1 MRKSG
6 HTHAGKPLLTPL
18 VRALREVFR
27 QASHWKPARHSHRPH
42 RDSVP
47 ANSIRFEPLEP
58 RVLLS
63 ADINPAQT
71 ITGSIDVPGETD
83 QYGFTLP
90 QNARIVFDSVTNN
103 PNLNWSLSGPTGALV
118 DSRPFSASDGTA
130 ANSVLDLT
138 AGDYTLT
145 VDAPADITGAY
156 TFRLIDPLKAQE
168 IVPGTVVSGQLDP
181 ANTTNVYR
189 FSATTGER
197 FYFDFKSLSGGTVNW
212 RLLDPNGGSV
222 FGLIPISQEGEYT
235 ANFDGS
241 YTLVIEGAMANT
253 GVVSYSF
260 NAQKI
265 VDDVKPLVP
274 GASQGTGPQWT
285 SGQLGG
291 GLILDGLQYGEVASN
306 ASIDLTQSVTMEA
319 WIKVDRFAN
328 TLMPIFYKGSGNP
341 AERTYS
347 LWLNSNGSVLATT
360 GDATGDQSA
369 QTAAGLVDLN
379 QWQHVAAVIDRGTT
393 PQLRIFVDGV
403 QRATATLRTTPA
415 RSNTNPLLIGSQL
428 ETNTTF
434 ANFEGTIDEVRVW
447 NVARAAAQ
455 IAASNSLELAGTEA
469 GLAVY
474 LKANEGTGSQ
484 LGDASGHGNN
494 ALIRT
499 LYPDTGV
506 VAGRIDHPGQRDF
519 YTFVLA
525 DAKQLY
531 FDSLTNNS
539 ALTWS
544 LVGPRGT
551 RPARR

>member
-1 MRKSG
+1 MGPQVKPEAQARANFYTSSPCNIAALDRPAQSSGENRLHELGSRQARAGKFAEKARLTHGAIRWGGSMTKSA
-6 HTHAGKPLLTPL
+6 HAHAAKNKPLLTPL
-18 VRALREVFR
+18 VRALKEVFGK
-27 QASHWKPARHSHRPH
+27 AHHWKPARRSHPPRLAAGSP
-42 RDSVP
+42 
-47 ANSIRFEPLEP
+47 IRFEPLEP

-156 TFRLIDPLKAQE
+156 TFR
-168 IVPGTVVSGQLDP
+168 QLDP

-260 NAQKI
+260 NAQRI

-274 GASQGTGPQWT
+274 GESQGTGPQWT
-285 SGQLGG
+285 AGQLGG
-291 GLILDGLQYGEVASN
+291 GIYLDGLQYGEVASN
-306 ASIDLTQSVTMEA
+306 ASIDLTQNVTMEA

-360 GDATGDQSA
+360 GDATGDPSEP
-369 QTAAGLVDLN
+369 TAAGLVGLN

-415 RSNTNPLLIGSQL
+415 RSNTNPLLIGRQL
-428 ETNTTF
+428 ETNFTF

-447 NVARAAAQ
+447 TVARTAAQ
-455 IAASNSLELAGTEA
+455 IAASNSLE
-469 GLAVY
+469 
-474 LKANEGTGSQ
+474 
-484 LGDASGHGNN
+484 
-494 ALIRT
+494 
-499 LYPDTGV
+499 
-506 VAGRIDHPGQRDF
+506 
-519 YTFVLA
+519 
-525 DAKQLY
+525 
-531 FDSLTNNS
+531 
-539 ALTWS
+539 
-544 LVGPRGT
+544 
-551 RPARR
+551 

>member
-6 HTHAGKPLLTPL
+6 HAHAGKPLLTPL
-18 VRALREVFR
+18 VRALREVFK

-83 QYGFTLP
+83 QYRFTLP

-156 TFRLIDPLKAQE
+156 TFRLIDPL
-168 IVPGTVVSGQLDP
+168 
-181 ANTTNVYR
+181 
-189 FSATTGER
+189 
-197 FYFDFKSLSGGTVNW
+197 
-212 RLLDPNGGSV
+212 
-222 FGLIPISQEGEYT
+222 
-235 ANFDGS
+235 
-241 YTLVIEGAMANT
+241 
-253 GVVSYSF
+253 

-360 GDATGDQSA
+360 
-369 QTAAGLVDLN
+369 
-379 QWQHVAAVIDRGTT
+379 
-393 PQLRIFVDGV
+393 
-403 QRATATLRTTPA
+403 
-415 RSNTNPLLIGSQL
+415 
-428 ETNTTF
+428 
-434 ANFEGTIDEVRVW
+434 
-447 NVARAAAQ
+447 
-455 IAASNSLELAGTEA
+455 
-469 GLAVY
+469 
-474 LKANEGTGSQ
+474 
-484 LGDASGHGNN
+484 
-494 ALIRT
+494 
-499 LYPDTGV
+499 
-506 VAGRIDHPGQRDF
+506 
-519 YTFVLA
+519 
-525 DAKQLY
+525 
-531 FDSLTNNS
+531 
-539 ALTWS
+539 
-544 LVGPRGT
+544 
-551 RPARR
+551 